1 MFFVIV
7 CFSPFKHLSVV
18 CQLCGKIVKM
28 ASTVLTDTFH
38 SPISLLKMAAACLL
52 AVAILG

>member
-1 MFFVIV
+1 MFVVIV
-7 CFSPFKHLSVV
+7 CSSPFKHLSIV

-28 ASTVLTDTFH
+28 ASTVLTDIFH